1 MKKGFIIAGS
11 FLLVCLVVL
20 AIIFAGGN
28 DKKDNLQDPT
38 KEESDTGLE
47 VIDPEQMEEEE
58 EKVFIAPNKADDKAS
73 EDKDSTGQENNNKRE
88 ENPQDSENGD
98 KNENEDNTE
107 NDENSDTPKG
117 DLNENEEDDGKT
129 QMGEFF

>member
-98 KNENEDNTE
+98 KNENQDNTE